1 MQPQAFSSIINHI
14 ALHPTIKL
22 VYVDLFC
29 GAGGTSTG
37 VHKAKNS
44 KGEQV
49 AMVVACVNHDAKAI
63 ASHAANHPNA
73 LHYIED
79 IKTLNLTELTGL
91 IRSIR
96 QRFPHIKICLWA
108 SLECTNFSNAKG
120 GGSRNADSR
129 SLAKH
134 MPRYIRAINPDY
146 FQVENVREFMA
157 WGPLRIKRKK
167 AHKTYSE
174 LAIKYDKKT
183 KRDEYVFIPVSRKKG
198 EDYVRWMQGIEGM
211 GYVYSFRI
219 MNAADYGAFT
229 SRSRYFAIFSKPGLQ
244 VAWPKQTHAKN
255 PAKQTL
261 FGELKKW
268 NAVRSC
274 LDLEDKGE
282 SIFGRKE
289 PLVENTLKR
298 IYAGLVKHVAK
309 GDLTFLAKY
318 YSGDDAGK
326 CISID
331 GPAGTMTT
339 TDSHGLVSA
348 DPFIMKYLG
357 NNEKTGINNGKSI
370 DEPSIAITTQGRQ
383 ALISPEP
390 FLMTYYSGSHENR
403 VKSLDEPYLTVT
415 TENRHGVVSVE
426 QDPFIMQSNGGE
438 PSAKSYPVSQP
449 SRVITSSDNQSI
461 VSPEFLVKYHGS
473 EKEAHSLDKPCGS
486 ITTKDRAGL
495 VSVENFLLGQ
505 ASSAALKPDDEPSVT
520 LLTDCNNRMV
530 SVEKQWLHDY
540 KYENEPRSLEEPAP
554 SLLTVGQHYL
564 VTTNHGG
571 NTHSIENPSPV
582 VIASQHKAPISVVS
596 VSEGS
601 GHWIIEKGDSEA
613 MVKIKVFMQAFNISN
628 IYMRML
634 KVSELLPIQGFPKDY
649 ILKGSDTDKKK
660 FIGNAVEV
668 NVAAAWTSAL
678 ACA

>member
-1 MQPQAFSSIINHI
+1 MQTQAFSSILNYLAIR
-14 ALHPTIKL
+14 PTIRL

-37 VHKAKNS
+37 VHKAKDS
-44 KGEQV
+44 KGNEV
-49 AMVVACVNHDAKAI
+49 AMVVACVNHDKKAI

-79 IKTLNLTELTGL
+79 IKTLNLREITAL
-91 IRSIR
+91 IQAIH
-96 QRFPHIKICLWA
+96 QRFPHIKVCLWA

-120 GGSRNADSR
+120 GGSRDADSR
-129 SLAKH
+129 MLATE

-157 WGPLRIKRKK
+157 WGPLRIKCSKSHFDR
-167 AHKTYSE
+167 SD
-174 LAIKYDKKT
+174 LAIKYNKKS
-183 KRDEYVFIPVSRKKG
+183 KRDEYVFIPASRKKG
-198 EDYVRWMQGIEGM
+198 EDYLKWVQGIQES
-211 GYVYSFRI
+211 GYVYSYRI
-219 MNAADYGAFT
+219 MNAADFGAFT
-229 SRSRYFAIFSKPGLQ
+229 SRSRYFALFSKPGLS
-244 VAWPKQTHAKN
+244 VAWPKQTHAKS
-255 PAKQTL
+255 PKAGL
-261 FGELKKW
+261 FSELKKW
-268 NAVRSC
+268 NAVREC
-274 LDLEDKGE
+274 LDLEDKGQ
-282 SIFGRKE
+282 SIFERE
-289 PLVENTLKR
+289 TPLVENTLNR

-309 GDLTFLAKY
+309 GDLTFLAKH

-339 TDSHGLVSA
+339 SDSHGIINA
-348 DPFIMKYLG
+348 EPFIMKYLG
-357 NNEKTGINNGKSI
+357 NNEKTKINNGKSI
-370 DEPSIAITTQGRQ
+370 DEPSIAVTTQGRQ
-383 ALISPEP
+383 ALISPES
-390 FLMTYYSGSHENR
+390 FLMTYYSGSHNNR
-403 VKSLDEPYLTVT
+403 VKSLDEPCLTVT

-438 PSAKSYPVSQP
+438 PSAKSYPVNQP
-449 SRVITSSDNQSI
+449 SRVITSHDNQS
-461 VSPEFLVKYHGS
+461 VVTPEFLVKYHGS
-473 EKEAHSLDKPCGS
+473 EKESHSIDKPCGTV
-486 ITTKDRAGL
+486 TTKDRMGL
-495 VSVENFLLGQ
+495 VQVENFLLGQ
-505 ASSAALKPDDEPSVT
+505 ASTAEMKPIEDPSVT

-530 SVEKQWLHDY
+530 SVEKAFVLDN
-540 KYENEPRSLEEPAP
+540 KFNNVPKSLEEPAAA
-554 SLLTVGQHYL
+554 LLTGNHQYL

-571 NTHSIENPSPV
+571 NTHSIDNPSPV

-596 VSEGS
+596 VSEGPA
-601 GHWIIEKGDSEA
+601 HWIINDEDSEA
-613 MVKIKVFMQAFNISN
+613 MVKIKQFMQAFNISN